1 MDKPRMQ
8 IEVQL
13 ESGMYVSFRCRV
25 GFKTEVPIED
35 AIKYKKWVAGYI
47 ANEMRKFIL
56 SITEDEII
64 ADPVFEQ
71 MEELYERLEKIC
83 LD

>member
-1 MDKPRMQ
+1 MDKPHMQ

-13 ESGMYVSFRCRV
+13 KSDMYVSFRCRV
-25 GFKTEVPIED
+25 GFKTEVPIEA
-35 AIKYKKWVAGYI
+35 AIKHKKWVAGYI

-64 ADPVFEQ
+64 ADPVFEK
-71 MEELYERLEKIC
+71 MEELHKRMEKYG
-83 LD
+83 

>member
-1 MDKPRMQ
+1 MDKPHMQ
-8 IEVQL
+8 IEVRL
-13 ESGMYVSFRCRV
+13 ESNMYVSFRCRV
-25 GFKTEVPIED
+25 GLKTEVPIET
-35 AIKYKKWVAGYI
+35 AIRHKEWIAGYI

-56 SITEDEII
+56 SLTEDEII

-71 MEELYERLEKIC
+71 LEKVHERMEKIC

>member
-1 MDKPRMQ
+1 MDKPHMQ
-8 IEVQL
+8 IEVRL
-13 ESGMYVSFRCRV
+13 ESNMYVKFRCLV
-25 GFKTEVPIED
+25 GTIAEVPIED
-35 AIKYKKWVAGYI
+35 AIKHKEWIAGYI

-56 SITEDEII
+56 SLTEDEII

-71 MEELYERLEKIC
+71 LEKLHERMEKIC